1 MTMTERMAK
10 AISQA
15 GVKHPAEILQ
25 DPDRFDPAL
34 VNRVRHTM
42 RLLNRTI
49 EESRAADL
57 AAEEKT
63 SALGIK
69 EAEENRKSREFGQTQ
84 SGYDAELT
92 AIQQEIE
99 AEQDPEKKRQLQ
111 SQAAALQMRGTA
123 AEAVMQ
129 SRAGIRTE
137 GGARQERFRALQRR
151 AEQELEAR
159 GEPYTPA
166 DVDAMAIQLENRDK
180 AAGQTMA
187 ADAKAVAEKRRN
199 VAMGKGEL
207 NQMRAEMGRTGMG
220 KKGAMGSLKSR
231 GLAGA
236 NMVFDIADVRA
247 VDAVNATLT
256 NIARSLGGQKG
267 VLSDT
272 DVGIIMDGLGFSPGK
287 GDTLEAWNR
296 RVNVFESIVDAG
308 LRELEAAEKEGREP
322 VKRQLSSQQKQLF
335 RPLSGGATSGA
346 AERPDKE
353 ALAADWSARIKAEN
367 DPAKKAQL
375 RQQAVAELRG
385 Q

>member
-1 MTMTERMAK
+1 
-10 AISQA
+10 
-15 GVKHPAEILQ
+15 
-25 DPDRFDPAL
+25 
-34 VNRVRHTM
+34 
-42 RLLNRTI
+42 
-49 EESRAADL
+49 
-57 AAEEKT
+57 
-63 SALGIK
+63 
-69 EAEENRKSREFGQTQ
+69 
-84 SGYDAELT
+84 
-92 AIQQEIE
+92 
-99 AEQDPEKKRQLQ
+99 
-111 SQAAALQMRGTA
+111 
-123 AEAVMQ
+123 
-129 SRAGIRTE
+129 
-137 GGARQERFRALQRR
+137 
-151 AEQELEAR
+151 
-159 GEPYTPA
+159 
-166 DVDAMAIQLENRDK
+166 
-180 AAGQTMA
+180 
-187 ADAKAVAEKRRN
+187 
-199 VAMGKGEL
+199 
-207 NQMRAEMGRTGMG
+207 
-220 KKGAMGSLKSR
+220 
-231 GLAGA
+231 
-236 NMVFDIADVRA
+236 VFDIADVRA